1 MEKQMT
7 LKYRLPPKAIQMDYQ
22 EMELLRLMMELFSLL
37 NQLIRKLLP
46 TGMAINWLAAN
57 GKRKSMMLLS

>member
-46 TGMAINWLAAN
+46 TGMAIN
-57 GKRKSMMLLS
+57 